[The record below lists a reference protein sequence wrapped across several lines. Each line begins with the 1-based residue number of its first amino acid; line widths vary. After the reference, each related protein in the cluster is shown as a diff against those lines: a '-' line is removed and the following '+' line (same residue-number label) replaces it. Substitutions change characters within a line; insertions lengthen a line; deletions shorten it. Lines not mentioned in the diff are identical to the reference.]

1 MFCPCWKLYSKV
13 CYQVYTVQF
22 VLNVH
27 HTGKNLLQ
35 GRARSD
41 GTWWNQHQEIL
52 VVMSV
57 NWRAARFC
65 WGKWW
70 CGGAHA
76 NARGTWRCGR
86 QSRGRGPRR
95 CCIGQPG
102 WARHARMAG
111 GDYDGDLNMFSFDKD
126 LLDVVKATEDR
137 IRQLP
142 VEDLDQQDGTLK
154 GNQFGKL
161 SWPLLDCSCEWHRFT
176 VHSFLQIFRRY
187 SLDIA
192 IFLLGI
198 WFQPC
203 SSHVLLGMVFKKPL
217 GIIVNSRWGVR
228 LNEVAYGSGI
238 SAALEGRLRSW
249 LRGRPRLEKM
259 GKS

>member
-1 MFCPCWKLYSKV
+1 ML
-13 CYQVYTVQF
+13 F
-22 VLNVH
+22 VLHAQGIGDLRWFETSTFLKITTCHVLS
-27 HTGKNLLQ
+27 LLKIILQ
-35 GRARSD
+35 SLLSSLYRPVFFMYTTPEKAFCREGPARMEHD
-41 GTWWNQHQEIL
+41 GTSIMKYSLWCQSTDGRRGFVGGSGGVEVPMPMPVGHGGVGGKAL
-52 VVMSV
+52 
-57 NWRAARFC
+57 ARRFE
-65 WGKWW
+65 GL
-70 CGGAHA
+70 
-76 NARGTWRCGR
+76 
-86 QSRGRGPRR
+86 GPRR

-187 SLDIA
+187 S
-192 IFLLGI
+192 
-198 WFQPC
+198 C
-203 SSHVLLGMVFKKPL
+203 
-217 GIIVNSRWGVR
+217 
-228 LNEVAYGSGI
+228 
-238 SAALEGRLRSW
+238 
-249 LRGRPRLEKM
+249 
-259 GKS
+259 